1 MIARA
6 ALQERV
12 RQWGLSEEVVE
23 KDYVL
28 GWLLSGIGTHPRLAD
43 SWVFKGGTCLKKC
56 YVETYRF
63 SEDLDFTVLE
73 GGPLAPDDLVPVLV
87 EMLDRLEQ
95 ASGIDL
101 TAREPVVRT
110 RPDGRS
116 AEGRIYYRGPRGAPG
131 EARVKLDLT
140 YDEVVVEPTVEQ
152 RIAHAYPDALP
163 GPGTARCYSFAEVF
177 AEKLR
182 ALGQR
187 TRPRDLYDVV
197 NLFRRADV
205 RGDRGLVTGI
215 LGHKCKYKAVP
226 VPTLAAVATADK
238 TEELRADWEH
248 MLGHQLPA
256 LPPVDEYLDTLAE
269 LFAWLEGAPAPF
281 LAPVPTREALEPDW
295 AAPATIEVWPGQGPI
310 EQIRFAGANHLLVE
324 LGYQGTVRLIEPY
337 SLRRSEAGHLLIY
350 AVKALTGEIRAY
362 RTDSIQSVRV
372 TSTSF
377 LPRYAIELS
386 TVFPVRSGP
395 RRRR

>member
-28 GWLLSGIGTHPRLAD
+28 GWLLSGIGTHPELART
-43 SWVFKGGTCLKKC
+43 WVFKGGTCLKKC

-63 SEDLDFTVLE
+63 SEDLDFTVIE

-87 EMLDRLEQ
+87 EMLDGVEQ

-101 TAREPVVRT
+101 SAREPVVRI
-110 RPDGRS
+110 RPDSRS
-116 AEGRIYYRGPRGAPG
+116 AEGKIYYRGPRGAPG
-131 EARVKLDLT
+131 ETRVKLDLT

-152 RIAHAYPDALP
+152 PIAHAYPDALP
-163 GPGTARCYSFAEVF
+163 APGTVRCYSFAEVF

-205 RGDRGLVTGI
+205 RGDRHLVTSI
-215 LGHKCKYKAVP
+215 LGRKCEFKAVP
-226 VPTLAAVATADK
+226 VPTLAAVSTPDK
-238 TEELRADWEH
+238 VEELRGDWHH
-248 MLGHQLPA
+248 MLGHQLPV
-256 LPPVDEYLDTLAE
+256 LPPVDEYLETLAE
-269 LFAWLEGAPAPF
+269 LFGWLEGAATPV
-281 LAPVPTREALEPDW
+281 LAPVPMREALQPDW
-295 AAPATIEVWPGQGPI
+295 TAPATIQVWPGQGPI
-310 EQIRFAGANHLLVE
+310 EQIRFAGGNHLLVE
-324 LGYQGTVRLIEPY
+324 LGYQGSTRLIEPY
-337 SLRRSEAGHLLIY
+337 SLRRSKAGHLLIY
-350 AVKALTGEIRAY
+350 AVKAQTGEIRAY
-362 RTDSIQSVRV
+362 RTERIESVRV
-372 TSTSF
+372 TTTSF
-377 LPRYAIELS
+377 QPRYAIELS
-386 TVFPVRSGP
+386 TVLPVRSGP
-395 RRRR
+395 RR